1 MEILTKV
8 IHTIV
13 LLLNDANV
21 MVVKKVMLCLTQL
34 YRLMLL
40 VSRRMLGLPN
50 QLHTCQIFNLPPECK
65 QKYTNKL
72 SDFFHLYSLSVNRRL
87 LMMI

>member
-1 MEILTKV
+1 MPTFNSTFNLILNLIQFDSSWCKLLPFETKYFTLVCFCSKKDVELLTKV

-34 YRLMLL
+34 YRLMLQ
-40 VSRRMLGLPN
+40 VRWR
-50 QLHTCQIFNLPPECK
+50 I
-65 QKYTNKL
+65 
-72 SDFFHLYSLSVNRRL
+72 
-87 LMMI
+87 